1 MKRRFGWVLPVL
13 IALTVV
19 LAAYTIAAAVLLR
32 GLGAYR
38 MGTGLGQVLAVSRP
52 YTLAAAVVLAAG
64 LLIRLALRRR
74 KKAKEAARQDKVAPA
89 AATELMPGNAGKKIA
104 PARPVPE
111 KKPARKGKKVQPV
124 EKLAPSAA
132 ELGGADKIAPAG
144 KIAPAAPTVP
154 MAQAAKAEEKPAPA
168 ATVLMPEAAAKREEK
183 PAPAATELMPETA
196 PAKLPTAGPRVCA
209 VCGAPLKAGQKF
221 CVKCG
226 AQAPEG
232 GAV

>member
-111 KKPARKGKKVQPV
+111 KKPA
-124 EKLAPSAA
+124 
-132 ELGGADKIAPAG
+132 
-144 KIAPAAPTVP
+144 
-154 MAQAAKAEEKPAPA
+154 
-168 ATVLMPEAAAKREEK
+168 
-183 PAPAATELMPETA
+183 
-196 PAKLPTAGPRVCA
+196 CW
-209 VCGAPLKAGQKF
+209 
-221 CVKCG
+221 
-226 AQAPEG
+226 
-232 GAV
+232 